1 MRRFVVLAL
10 IGLAACD
17 GGGAPTPV
25 QKIEV
30 ANPMHQQ
37 LLALSPANQG
47 LGLRRAIMDSR
58 YRCKR
63 VEAHGFQQDHNA
75 LKMWVVR
82 CSDAS
87 PYAVF
92 LAPSGD
98 VQVRRC
104 NDAASLG
111 LPACRLPEVATSD
124 S

>member
-1 MRRFVVLAL
+1 MRELAALL
-10 IGLAACD
+10 ILTLAACD

-37 LLALSPANQG
+37 LQALSPANQG

-58 YRCKR
+58 YACKR
-63 VEAHGFQQDHNA
+63 VEAHAFQQDHKA
-75 LKMWVVR
+75 LKMWVAR

-92 LAPSGD
+92 LAPNGD

-104 NDAASLG
+104 NDAQKLG
-111 LPACRLPEVATSD
+111 LPACRLPEPQQG
-124 S
+124 

>member
-1 MRRFVVLAL
+1 MRKSVLLAL

-17 GGGAPTPV
+17 GGGAPAPV

-30 ANPMHQQ
+30 ANPMHEQ
-37 LLALSPANQG
+37 LSALSPANQG

-58 YRCKR
+58 YRCKT
-63 VEAHGFQQDHNA
+63 VLAHAFQQDHKA
-75 LKMWVVR
+75 LKMWVAR

-92 LAPSGD
+92 LAPNGD

-104 NDAASLG
+104 NDAQKLG
-111 LPACRLPEVATSD
+111 LPACRLPEAT
-124 S
+124 